1 MKRLLKRWLAMALA
15 VLMVVGTLPTT
26 AFAARITDDVVGEQP
41 VLSPDDP
48 VADTQGR
55 HDDDVTGEKPVDPID
70 PDGPTADLSATAI
83 TNVAI
88 DVTAVNN
95 ESGVFASGT
104 TRAATDGDTIAI
116 MILPRF
122 RTTPTGSLATVTFE
136 GWNST
141 AFTNA
146 FITPNVSAITSL
158 DQFKN
163 ANMPY
168 AYFRTGTSTVGA
180 TVTLDW
186 NGTVKKGDNVVTTQT
201 LGSLDNL
208 KKAYLAEYV
217 LGKTFY
223 DPDTNAVIDPATDG
237 LPFTVFIGGTETTM
251 KSFSHAVMR
260 IKVTTQPLKVEL
272 VERLVDVKDT
282 SEGLTLPQEG
292 GSAYAY
298 VKVTNRS
305 EAAMTNVTVQL
316 KRGNIVTDD
325 PGAQWG
331 NITVGADNGETDIGF
346 ADYADCGITLGHAY
360 GFADGTNAWG
370 TYTIGTLQP
379 GEDNAVYLPL
389 VTPVDEA
396 LFGDANLGWGS
407 SMSDI
412 GVIEAFYSAG
422 TWDGNDYPSDIWSS
436 YTAEASCA
444 SGEYAG
450 RPVSAS
456 ANGGIHWAGSLD
468 VEPKVR
474 LVKVNADGTTTPL
487 TQDEYKGMK
496 KTNNMADS
504 GEDFHQLKIGSTANY
519 ILEWVAEE
527 GGYYGL
533 SGGRT
538 VELGSKVF
546 VDGINTQE
554 GVKKGFTDVPA
565 YAVTVAEDGS
575 GGSGNPQVLGDYTWD
590 RVKSSRVQYSYY
602 PTGTTVNVYAGD
614 KLNAFDHWSG
624 AAVTSGTSMGSG
636 LTGSMAGVTQ
646 AENGYFNPTAD
657 TTVTAHYDLVNV
669 KFFTTFKGTDINNAT
684 PTDRSKNVDH
694 VFKVELYRG
703 TTLLASATKDDSGDA
718 EDGYSKSG
726 TYTLSAQ
733 AAGGLADPWSVT
745 LPGGTYTL
753 NINGHTAYTI
763 NTSALTENEY
773 NTLLGKGTYHFLVEL
788 GAVTPKVEG
797 ATHAEST
804 LKIPHDENP
813 AATDVDPEDGYV
825 PVNKD
830 TTNPRTLYYPVG
842 TELTPAL
849 NAGGNDQPKKV
860 SYNGTDQTPSLT
872 DGTWEVSAVT
882 VASNAGDT
890 ENSKPLVATFGA
902 GVVPAVVNIYLD
914 NAKSDATVGSG
925 VALYTGTT
933 KAADLNKDATGVY
946 SADVTPGSYRIYV
959 NGTNTGIDITV
970 GDTGGSQ
977 DVRYWTVTLN
987 AGTGATAP
995 KVNTSNNSLVVLDG
1009 TTGVTLSASAQTYY
1023 NPNAATW
1030 TKTAGVDQTAAST
1043 TNSTTLKAITE
1054 TTTYTVSFA
1063 KLTATITVNLQV
1075 NGTTQH
1081 PGGSQTVTVTGQTDW
1096 TTTSDATKEF
1106 TVEQGN
1112 NYTVALGTFSRT
1124 ITAIASDQT
1133 VNIPFYTLKVTAEQT
1148 VDSGAKVAQSATANP
1163 PTANQDNQ
1171 TGTYLTGTTVYINA
1185 APSGSNYSFTRWKL
1199 GEGTLPTTATNA
1211 ANQITLTQKTELIA
1225 EFSKPKYDTYLN
1237 LILDDS
1243 GVTALGGKITS
1254 VKLGTHDATYDTTV
1268 NLWKYAG
1275 VISATE
1281 SNLKWSVVTPDG
1293 AFTVDQGTQDSTTAP
1308 AKLELYTLKLT
1319 ADQTK
1324 ATAAQVGI
1332 GTSATAQ
1339 TVGPTVYKKG
1349 TSVSF
1354 IADPKN
1360 TDYEWDAWTVD
1371 VGGITAPTSA
1381 SASVTMNQKTE
1392 LTATFK
1398 KKLGTVTVQVLLDG
1412 NPVNDATVTLS
1423 TKTPTSVANGIYTFS
1438 NVEYNGTDANKY
1450 DLSVS
1455 KTGYV
1460 GTHTAK
1466 VTVNQANVP
1475 QITVRYWTVTAATA
1489 GHGDAKVEVT
1499 TDGLSGSAQTDY
1511 ANGTPVTSQSI
1522 VVINGTAVKWTSMN
1536 PQENWKFSY
1545 WQLNNTTT
1553 HDTSDPKTL
1562 ASVTST
1568 VTYTANFIKDKYNT
1582 YLVVN
1587 VNTSNWATKGTS
1599 DTNIK
1604 EIQLVNTATGTASV
1618 SGVTLERKNDR
1629 WEANGVSSASVTAPY
1644 WRITT
1649 VDGGVYYEQAKI
1661 DDVATKNFYGVKVAE
1676 TKPAGC
1682 LTATVRAA
1690 GAGSAA
1696 SARVVTP
1703 VGNVT
1708 AAETHSTGYTLAN
1721 WEQTNDPALANVSIS
1736 GGTVTLQTGYN
1747 AATDLVVTPT
1757 YTFATTIETRHLTTT
1772 GTLTNVTTVQ
1782 LAEVGAAPTIN
1793 CTKQTADGTYS
1804 VSGLDPAKTYDIW
1817 VNGFKVGAGNKQITS
1832 ANAGGKVPVVV
1843 FKVTTA
1849 RDPAAGGT
1857 SNVGLNA
1864 AGTGNLAIVPNGAA
1878 VTAAAPTVNAAATVA
1893 TGYRKRSV
1901 ANDGANNSFWTAS
1914 AGDVTTPEG
1923 GTGNATTWTIGSMT
1937 ADVTLTAHYVRQ
1949 YTATVSV
1956 DPTTGGTAI
1965 FTEKGSTG
1973 SSIGTPATSAT
1984 VDSGDYVKAEFTH
1997 NTGNTLNNW
2006 TFSNGTLWTTADKQ
2020 AGTQLTSGTKTT
2032 ATTVYFFPT
2041 ADNASLVAKTE
2052 AAVYPVEI
2060 RVNLDN
2066 EAYAGRKVELRQ
2078 GGAVKYT
2085 LTESATEDGLYT
2097 AKVLPGNYDVYVD
2110 GVTTGTTADSEKN
2123 LNFTAAE
2130 AESTDVN
2137 EQAKLK
2143 AEVNY
2148 YTIDLVADPA
2158 GTAPKQNKVNF
2169 AGGTAGT
2176 TASKIVLAKVDAY
2189 SIGNVVATAFNE
2201 ADGTH
2206 YRFDNWAV
2214 TAPAANG
2221 GSMGNAKNATTTYT
2235 LPAEATLKANTGI
2248 TPTDKITLTAS
2259 FVQQFKVTVQLA
2271 AGIPSSEF
2279 AVHLKETG
2287 EANWA
2292 ATNTIMVDSGD
2303 TVTINGAANGG
2314 GVESAT
2320 RVLSEWTVPSTD
2332 HGEFD
2337 NSSHAAATKPANG
2350 KVGYVI
2356 QNGIYTPKKDS
2367 VLELNAWRMGTLTA
2381 GWVFDKGTGTA
2392 TSPTGAAE
2400 RRSTWT
2406 KNNGQAPTKVTV
2418 LNAAGTATFTEV
2430 LDAADYVVSG
2440 GDGEYYTITA
2450 EHLREEVPNGTY
2462 TLNLTYVLGPVNHP
2476 NNVEKTAQSTNFI
2489 VTSNKHKLT
2498 ETNVQVKDKASDT
2511 ANPNTATTRDGVIY
2525 KDHTAAAPDIKH
2537 DELIFTWYYANSKP
2551 TQTNFN
2557 AQTDPAAA
2565 AKTAAMAVS
2574 GATLIGTAG
2583 ATGVGAWNEGTNS
2596 IATGAVT
2603 VTSAMRGKYIY
2614 AVVEVDAASETAEG
2628 AVITNAIPVDY
2639 DAEITVNKDGSH
2651 VTADNYKVFLV
2662 PSGTAV
2668 TQADFAGDAA
2678 LNAKGIKKADTFNA
2692 ATGIYST
2699 SGSPLK
2705 GATNYVIWVSDAE
2718 GSTYYL
2724 LANEAGTVTPLSNTG
2739 KNVNYFSVNRVDF
2752 SQSHTQ
2758 DKDNRDVGETFDATN
2773 TPAINSVTTSN
2784 GSTVADG
2791 NGVHTG
2797 TSVTAKS
2804 STWNQ
2809 DYTLTWKKS
2818 TGNDP
2823 VAPTTTKQN
2832 STTANATGY
2841 ANGAVTAKT
2850 NIGGELVQ
2858 NTYLVRGDIK
2868 GSGSVATAK
2877 LTANGH
2883 EFTGKVLYSGAP
2895 GTNVVEF
2902 TVPKSAVTGEINE
2915 NYVISATMGANT
2927 TLVGYSA
2934 PSKAAADQVAPLA
2947 LEQVTKAENGK
2958 FAIHIVSTTLSI
2970 EVKDTDNEAHKQFA
2984 TGGSATATVNHSD
2997 KEKFADYNQYTR
3009 TVVITNQ
3016 GNTPLTVTLGITKGT
3031 NTTVYDGTQ
3040 TLTGGVL
3047 TDGNGVT
3054 IGGLE
3059 RTFDLAVGASK
3070 SFVVTIPADLNNDD
3084 DVAYHFNF
3092 STVDGRDGV
3101 TTKGPDGVYNLN
3113 ITIDPVTVSKV
3124 ATNKIK
3130 DSDGNVIRYDVKE
3143 TWVAEDGENPATKPH
3158 YNALVTMEDGDY
3170 NMATNADI
3178 VYEWYVAPW
3187 NATVKLNKNTGV
3199 PYYTA
3204 GGTGNLSLG
3213 AGTRGTNNLTYTP
3226 TAGEKGMALF
3236 LVAKGQR
3243 DATSAAMTPDVEA
3256 GDPVELVPFDGLIT
3270 IHENTTLVT
3279 DPDEGAKYTVYLW
3292 NTQGGDEIDLNDTE
3306 NLIPTQWST
3315 ADNAFMST
3323 KNLWASDPENPDST
3337 KPWTYKVYASIVKDD
3352 ATLKNTGKTITVGHR
3367 TEDVVYYKVDVD
3379 DTSVHQND
3387 YEGKL
3392 NIPDGSKYFYKT
3404 APTVRPSAAAEG
3416 VAGKD
3421 VVNTWVQTGTKVTF
3435 TYPQWTKDYDLTWS
3449 GGVTATD
3456 KAAAGNAGAVTHANV
3471 TYSSQLAQVKTQLK
3485 LNLYPVKANAT
3496 GTAGWVNY
3504 LTMALEDGAVTNT
3517 FTSLRTQTD
3526 NILGIDDSGLDS
3538 ATNYRIGVGK
3548 SVTFRLP
3555 KADGYTTTAHV
3566 PGQTESGVASWNYR
3580 YGGQDTP
3587 GDMDNPGSV
3596 KITVNVTGDEHVDTY
3611 DVNLI
3616 GEGLNMKVSETSLPK
3631 DKTDSNTVQSGMGSI
3646 PNADTAAVVNGTVNQ
3661 EIHLNYNYPTGQ
3673 TVVMEVENTTE
3684 GTAIWNVRSTPA
3696 AGNTSAITAS
3706 SFTGGKME
3714 PAAKEEITLTIAD
3727 GLDAGEYKYSADFSF
3742 ENKETGGRSAKVT
3755 YTLKVVVDPLPFTN
3769 VTIKKL
3775 DNGTLSI
3782 DKYQVTPTG
3791 AATATETEPA
3801 DPVAADDKTAL
3812 TYGDAKDY
3820 QYQWYAADAGSA
3832 QPTVT
3837 WAAGVPTVSGA
3848 TAIAGATNKTFDPS
3862 TQQGKDIYLVIY
3874 ANNDSN
3880 ASQAAISTPIT
3891 STFQGV
3897 VKISVDGTTLTADPG
3912 VISGT
3917 TDPVYTVNFV
3927 NGSDKIKGTWDNTAQ
3942 GYVAALEPTKTYTV
3956 EVSRAKDDKTNLV
3969 TLADVSISNAN
3980 RTATAPYFTVNAV
3993 NFVNKEYQTG
4003 TGEDFTGVT
4012 ITPAFTIGTD
4022 HAALPN
4028 GTPVLS
4034 GQSVAAKAPA
4044 LSAPNADKAWVQDY
4058 TLTWRQKSDDNTAAA
4073 VADVN
4078 LADSA
4083 TTGQSATAAIAN
4095 GAYAYGAVTHKTF
4108 IGGRLDQ
4115 KTYEVVGTVKNET
4128 GMTGGHVLKVELAE
4142 SNNKFTL
4149 TTATEA
4155 GKLTTGVLSD
4165 GDNNGVHGE
4174 PGDTAEFTVVKGIY
4188 NITSFDGV
4196 NTTIQRVTVNTDDTD
4211 TDKTRNKETLT
4222 PTVQTDDRVFTI
4234 YVAGTALKLKVADN
4248 EDAAPHNN
4256 ATSEGS
4262 GNVATNYKHAYNEE
4276 THYFNATAGTFPLT
4290 LSNPGN
4296 TDLKLGQPKV
4306 YKLAAGSVNASTN
4319 MTGVTLGTALA
4330 LTSGSY
4336 SDDNLTI
4343 SGLDIANTALAV
4355 NGTTAGGSLTLKK
4368 TAANKDDAVYVV
4380 EFPSTYADTNGNTP
4394 VGPTVY
4400 YVLDLTVEP
4409 LPIVSVTTGKNATTG
4424 ELSLEGYDKN
4434 DATNKTGLD
4443 HVMVDHDGSA
4453 ATDAVAANSTDA
4465 NLKDGDLSFVWAVS
4479 DKGDLTAANF
4489 EIDTANNKMV
4499 AKDGVA
4505 TVDTT
4510 LGKTRQPSAAE
4521 EGKFFY
4527 LIAYRSAG
4535 TANASEFA
4543 VSDAVYAQVTIS
4555 LKTQRY
4561 SDKTQVADT
4570 SVQIEGTYGTGE
4582 TASSAKSNSG
4592 TLVIPADNSEISF
4605 TADEA
4610 DNATPANAKYYFVGW
4625 GPEGDDRIEVNADD
4639 RLAMTYAV
4647 TKQDT
4652 VIGYYDLL
4660 PVLTG
4665 ANGCT
4670 IGAATIPV
4678 ADRTFT
4684 YKHNDGSGN
4693 VRIEIK
4699 PADGSRFLAVTGA
4712 EDEDLTTPR
4721 VLNATAFE
4729 KIAGQTSGGKMGA
4742 DGDYVL
4748 TNSWITANLE
4758 GDQDYI
4764 ITFYDLEKGVEN
4776 EGYAGYDRSK
4786 AYVTSTGDKD
4796 VTAVVADDN
4805 KGQGHTVQV
4814 TNGVSDGTA
4823 AETSTASTVNGVVT
4837 IHANPAPGYVF
4848 TGWKITAGS
4857 GRFLEEEGETKAETV
4872 FRPTSLTATVEASF
4886 APGDFTAAD
4895 KKALVIYGNSKFE
4908 DGSETSVAATDSEA
4922 TGTTFTYA
4930 VVNTDDLPDWLELN
4944 ADTGVFSVKSPVNTN
4959 VQVEDGTKATYAEAG
4974 AVDNEVVLTVRITTN
4989 AGKSK
4994 DVTYT
4999 VNVEP
5004 GQLAVTHAAAQDT
5017 SVKRGDAYVAA
5028 NTAGSFIPVDEN
5040 GVPMY
5045 NETVRKHL
5053 FAYENVHDQAATQI
5067 DTTGH
5072 AGDVTNNDSGVYDK
5086 GTWTVAPT
5094 RFQGT
5099 GEPSTYRFTF
5109 TYKPDTAEEK
5119 WNYAAAVTDM
5129 TITIAKPP
5137 VGAEFADI
5145 IRNFADV
5152 ENVLKP
5158 GEFDT
5163 DYSLVEKPEG
5173 YDGTFT
5179 TAPEAM
5185 AYTNET
5191 FRKNERITYLDVEPQ
5206 YTVKLHSLDAAIHG
5220 TVFTVD
5226 ELTGF
5231 KLAEGSAYPT
5241 FTNGQFAS
5249 GDGEK
5254 TFVLELAPV
5263 SGKLWVGEHHA
5274 KFTLTGYSNAELA
5287 AEGGEPDVTA
5297 TYELIVMVD
5306 PKVITK
5312 VDVTVTDPETEP
5324 TEVKGT
5330 TEDDEPVD
5338 NETPD
5343 DKGNVPIQDVTVT
5356 WKPEPGEPDG
5366 KHTEVKVDVT
5376 IDPNYVY
5383 AEEDDTTPDVKED
5396 ITENTDLTVTD
5407 HLTPDP
5413 EVERDPEDG
5422 DHIIHITQKI
5432 PYLMHDDVKDGSDP
5446 ADTTGPKVD
5455 DRRTVSV
5462 MQGATGLGSYTIN
5475 LGAYGANVYDV
5486 QWTVAQDTITS
5497 SAENGIGATLGT
5509 LPTGFDLTVD
5519 GAKQSVV
5526 LDLSAADTSKV
5537 GTYSLTLLALGKA
5550 NADDPEDA
5558 RTIQSTYVFQI
5569 TIRSPGGG
5577 GGVVETCPCKVLYHV
5592 GIHGVTADATIED
5605 VSESSRPSK
5614 VPTVTALDGYVFRGW
5629 SLTNP
5634 ATLKKG
5640 EKIELVDPKTV
5651 TAKGETMTFYA
5662 VIIERPYHEHYVIG
5676 YPNGNFGPADNI
5688 DRASV
5693 ATIIARAILPDFKE
5707 GSNYG
5712 NPGGYTDVAGHWA
5725 ESAIAYCS
5733 KYGVFEGYT
5742 DGTFKPNQPITRQE
5756 FALVIARLD
5765 GVMTPGEMD
5774 FTDIDEAG
5782 SWALGGIYTAY
5793 KKGWV
5798 NGYTD
5803 GSFKPLNNIRRDEAV
5818 KVFNA
5823 YLNRG
5828 VDADGLRKLHE
5839 YVHSGVASNVTG
5851 NGTDEYMTWPDVP
5864 QGHWAYYEIV
5874 EAANDHEFVPDFE
5887 SELGYTLPEEWDKCW
5902 IDERWRYHD
5911 DLNDGG
5917 PNAALLSAGFRVW
5930 LH

>member
-1 MKRLLKRWLAMALA
+1 M
-15 VLMVVGTLPTT
+15 
-26 AFAARITDDVVGEQP
+26 
-41 VLSPDDP
+41 
-48 VADTQGR
+48 
-55 HDDDVTGEKPVDPID
+55 
-70 PDGPTADLSATAI
+70 
-83 TNVAI
+83 
-88 DVTAVNN
+88 
-95 ESGVFASGT
+95 
-104 TRAATDGDTIAI
+104 
-116 MILPRF
+116 
-122 RTTPTGSLATVTFE
+122 
-136 GWNST
+136 
-141 AFTNA
+141 
-146 FITPNVSAITSL
+146 
-158 DQFKN
+158 
-163 ANMPY
+163 
-168 AYFRTGTSTVGA
+168 
-180 TVTLDW
+180 
-186 NGTVKKGDNVVTTQT
+186 
-201 LGSLDNL
+201 
-208 KKAYLAEYV
+208 
-217 LGKTFY
+217 
-223 DPDTNAVIDPATDG
+223 
-237 LPFTVFIGGTETTM
+237 
-251 KSFSHAVMR
+251 
-260 IKVTTQPLKVEL
+260 
-272 VERLVDVKDT
+272 
-282 SEGLTLPQEG
+282 
-292 GSAYAY
+292 
-298 VKVTNRS
+298 
-305 EAAMTNVTVQL
+305 
-316 KRGNIVTDD
+316 
-325 PGAQWG
+325 
-331 NITVGADNGETDIGF
+331 
-346 ADYADCGITLGHAY
+346 
-360 GFADGTNAWG
+360 
-370 TYTIGTLQP
+370 
-379 GEDNAVYLPL
+379 
-389 VTPVDEA
+389 
-396 LFGDANLGWGS
+396 
-407 SMSDI
+407 
-412 GVIEAFYSAG
+412 
-422 TWDGNDYPSDIWSS
+422 
-436 YTAEASCA
+436 
-444 SGEYAG
+444 
-450 RPVSAS
+450 
-456 ANGGIHWAGSLD
+456 
-468 VEPKVR
+468 
-474 LVKVNADGTTTPL
+474 
-487 TQDEYKGMK
+487 
-496 KTNNMADS
+496 
-504 GEDFHQLKIGSTANY
+504 
-519 ILEWVAEE
+519 
-527 GGYYGL
+527 
-533 SGGRT
+533 
-538 VELGSKVF
+538 
-546 VDGINTQE
+546 
-554 GVKKGFTDVPA
+554 
-565 YAVTVAEDGS
+565 
-575 GGSGNPQVLGDYTWD
+575 
-590 RVKSSRVQYSYY
+590 
-602 PTGTTVNVYAGD
+602 
-614 KLNAFDHWSG
+614 
-624 AAVTSGTSMGSG
+624 
-636 LTGSMAGVTQ
+636 
-646 AENGYFNPTAD
+646 
-657 TTVTAHYDLVNV
+657 
-669 KFFTTFKGTDINNAT
+669 
-684 PTDRSKNVDH
+684 
-694 VFKVELYRG
+694 
-703 TTLLASATKDDSGDA
+703 
-718 EDGYSKSG
+718 
-726 TYTLSAQ
+726 
-733 AAGGLADPWSVT
+733 
-745 LPGGTYTL
+745 
-753 NINGHTAYTI
+753 
-763 NTSALTENEY
+763 
-773 NTLLGKGTYHFLVEL
+773 
-788 GAVTPKVEG
+788 
-797 ATHAEST
+797 
-804 LKIPHDENP
+804 
-813 AATDVDPEDGYV
+813 
-825 PVNKD
+825 
-830 TTNPRTLYYPVG
+830 
-842 TELTPAL
+842 
-849 NAGGNDQPKKV
+849 
-860 SYNGTDQTPSLT
+860 
-872 DGTWEVSAVT
+872 
-882 VASNAGDT
+882 
-890 ENSKPLVATFGA
+890 
-902 GVVPAVVNIYLD
+902 
-914 NAKSDATVGSG
+914 
-925 VALYTGTT
+925 
-933 KAADLNKDATGVY
+933 
-946 SADVTPGSYRIYV
+946 
-959 NGTNTGIDITV
+959 
-970 GDTGGSQ
+970 
-977 DVRYWTVTLN
+977 
-987 AGTGATAP
+987 
-995 KVNTSNNSLVVLDG
+995 
-1009 TTGVTLSASAQTYY
+1009 
-1023 NPNAATW
+1023 
-1030 TKTAGVDQTAAST
+1030 
-1043 TNSTTLKAITE
+1043 
-1054 TTTYTVSFA
+1054 
-1063 KLTATITVNLQV
+1063 
-1075 NGTTQH
+1075 
-1081 PGGSQTVTVTGQTDW
+1081 
-1096 TTTSDATKEF
+1096 
-1106 TVEQGN
+1106 
-1112 NYTVALGTFSRT
+1112 
-1124 ITAIASDQT
+1124 
-1133 VNIPFYTLKVTAEQT
+1133 
-1148 VDSGAKVAQSATANP
+1148 
-1163 PTANQDNQ
+1163 
-1171 TGTYLTGTTVYINA
+1171 
-1185 APSGSNYSFTRWKL
+1185 
-1199 GEGTLPTTATNA
+1199 
-1211 ANQITLTQKTELIA
+1211 
-1225 EFSKPKYDTYLN
+1225 
-1237 LILDDS
+1237 
-1243 GVTALGGKITS
+1243 
-1254 VKLGTHDATYDTTV
+1254 
-1268 NLWKYAG
+1268 
-1275 VISATE
+1275 
-1281 SNLKWSVVTPDG
+1281 
-1293 AFTVDQGTQDSTTAP
+1293 
-1308 AKLELYTLKLT
+1308 
-1319 ADQTK
+1319 
-1324 ATAAQVGI
+1324 
-1332 GTSATAQ
+1332 
-1339 TVGPTVYKKG
+1339 
-1349 TSVSF
+1349 
-1354 IADPKN
+1354 
-1360 TDYEWDAWTVD
+1360 
-1371 VGGITAPTSA
+1371 
-1381 SASVTMNQKTE
+1381 
-1392 LTATFK
+1392 
-1398 KKLGTVTVQVLLDG
+1398 
-1412 NPVNDATVTLS
+1412 
-1423 TKTPTSVANGIYTFS
+1423 
-1438 NVEYNGTDANKY
+1438 
-1450 DLSVS
+1450 
-1455 KTGYV
+1455 
-1460 GTHTAK
+1460 
-1466 VTVNQANVP
+1466 
-1475 QITVRYWTVTAATA
+1475 
-1489 GHGDAKVEVT
+1489 
-1499 TDGLSGSAQTDY
+1499 
-1511 ANGTPVTSQSI
+1511 
-1522 VVINGTAVKWTSMN
+1522 
-1536 PQENWKFSY
+1536 
-1545 WQLNNTTT
+1545 
-1553 HDTSDPKTL
+1553 
-1562 ASVTST
+1562 
-1568 VTYTANFIKDKYNT
+1568 
-1582 YLVVN
+1582 
-1587 VNTSNWATKGTS
+1587 
-1599 DTNIK
+1599 
-1604 EIQLVNTATGTASV
+1604 
-1618 SGVTLERKNDR
+1618 
-1629 WEANGVSSASVTAPY
+1629 
-1644 WRITT
+1644 
-1649 VDGGVYYEQAKI
+1649 
-1661 DDVATKNFYGVKVAE
+1661 
-1676 TKPAGC
+1676 
-1682 LTATVRAA
+1682 
-1690 GAGSAA
+1690 
-1696 SARVVTP
+1696 
-1703 VGNVT
+1703 
-1708 AAETHSTGYTLAN
+1708 
-1721 WEQTNDPALANVSIS
+1721 
-1736 GGTVTLQTGYN
+1736 
-1747 AATDLVVTPT
+1747 
-1757 YTFATTIETRHLTTT
+1757 
-1772 GTLTNVTTVQ
+1772 
-1782 LAEVGAAPTIN
+1782 
-1793 CTKQTADGTYS
+1793 
-1804 VSGLDPAKTYDIW
+1804 
-1817 VNGFKVGAGNKQITS
+1817 
-1832 ANAGGKVPVVV
+1832 
-1843 FKVTTA
+1843 
-1849 RDPAAGGT
+1849 
-1857 SNVGLNA
+1857 
-1864 AGTGNLAIVPNGAA
+1864 
-1878 VTAAAPTVNAAATVA
+1878 
-1893 TGYRKRSV
+1893 
-1901 ANDGANNSFWTAS
+1901 
-1914 AGDVTTPEG
+1914 
-1923 GTGNATTWTIGSMT
+1923 
-1937 ADVTLTAHYVRQ
+1937 
-1949 YTATVSV
+1949 
-1956 DPTTGGTAI
+1956 
-1965 FTEKGSTG
+1965 
-1973 SSIGTPATSAT
+1973 
-1984 VDSGDYVKAEFTH
+1984 
-1997 NTGNTLNNW
+1997 
-2006 TFSNGTLWTTADKQ
+2006 
-2020 AGTQLTSGTKTT
+2020 
-2032 ATTVYFFPT
+2032 
-2041 ADNASLVAKTE
+2041 
-2052 AAVYPVEI
+2052 
-2060 RVNLDN
+2060 
-2066 EAYAGRKVELRQ
+2066 
-2078 GGAVKYT
+2078 
-2085 LTESATEDGLYT
+2085 
-2097 AKVLPGNYDVYVD
+2097 
-2110 GVTTGTTADSEKN
+2110 
-2123 LNFTAAE
+2123 
-2130 AESTDVN
+2130 
-2137 EQAKLK
+2137 
-2143 AEVNY
+2143 
-2148 YTIDLVADPA
+2148 
-2158 GTAPKQNKVNF
+2158 
-2169 AGGTAGT
+2169 
-2176 TASKIVLAKVDAY
+2176 
-2189 SIGNVVATAFNE
+2189 
-2201 ADGTH
+2201 
-2206 YRFDNWAV
+2206 
-2214 TAPAANG
+2214 
-2221 GSMGNAKNATTTYT
+2221 
-2235 LPAEATLKANTGI
+2235 
-2248 TPTDKITLTAS
+2248 
-2259 FVQQFKVTVQLA
+2259 
-2271 AGIPSSEF
+2271 
-2279 AVHLKETG
+2279 
-2287 EANWA
+2287 
-2292 ATNTIMVDSGD
+2292 
-2303 TVTINGAANGG
+2303 
-2314 GVESAT
+2314 
-2320 RVLSEWTVPSTD
+2320 
-2332 HGEFD
+2332 
-2337 NSSHAAATKPANG
+2337 
-2350 KVGYVI
+2350 
-2356 QNGIYTPKKDS
+2356 
-2367 VLELNAWRMGTLTA
+2367 
-2381 GWVFDKGTGTA
+2381 
-2392 TSPTGAAE
+2392 
-2400 RRSTWT
+2400 
-2406 KNNGQAPTKVTV
+2406 
-2418 LNAAGTATFTEV
+2418 
-2430 LDAADYVVSG
+2430 
-2440 GDGEYYTITA
+2440 
-2450 EHLREEVPNGTY
+2450 
-2462 TLNLTYVLGPVNHP
+2462 
-2476 NNVEKTAQSTNFI
+2476 
-2489 VTSNKHKLT
+2489 
-2498 ETNVQVKDKASDT
+2498 
-2511 ANPNTATTRDGVIY
+2511 
-2525 KDHTAAAPDIKH
+2525 
-2537 DELIFTWYYANSKP
+2537 
-2551 TQTNFN
+2551 
-2557 AQTDPAAA
+2557 
-2565 AKTAAMAVS
+2565 
-2574 GATLIGTAG
+2574 
-2583 ATGVGAWNEGTNS
+2583 
-2596 IATGAVT
+2596 
-2603 VTSAMRGKYIY
+2603 
-2614 AVVEVDAASETAEG
+2614 
-2628 AVITNAIPVDY
+2628 
-2639 DAEITVNKDGSH
+2639 
-2651 VTADNYKVFLV
+2651 
-2662 PSGTAV
+2662 
-2668 TQADFAGDAA
+2668 
-2678 LNAKGIKKADTFNA
+2678 
-2692 ATGIYST
+2692 
-2699 SGSPLK
+2699 
-2705 GATNYVIWVSDAE
+2705 
-2718 GSTYYL
+2718 
-2724 LANEAGTVTPLSNTG
+2724 
-2739 KNVNYFSVNRVDF
+2739 
-2752 SQSHTQ
+2752 
-2758 DKDNRDVGETFDATN
+2758 
-2773 TPAINSVTTSN
+2773 
-2784 GSTVADG
+2784 
-2791 NGVHTG
+2791 
-2797 TSVTAKS
+2797 
-2804 STWNQ
+2804 
-2809 DYTLTWKKS
+2809 
-2818 TGNDP
+2818 
-2823 VAPTTTKQN
+2823 
-2832 STTANATGY
+2832 
-2841 ANGAVTAKT
+2841 
-2850 NIGGELVQ
+2850 
-2858 NTYLVRGDIK
+2858 
-2868 GSGSVATAK
+2868 
-2877 LTANGH
+2877 
-2883 EFTGKVLYSGAP
+2883 
-2895 GTNVVEF
+2895 
-2902 TVPKSAVTGEINE
+2902 
-2915 NYVISATMGANT
+2915 
-2927 TLVGYSA
+2927 
-2934 PSKAAADQVAPLA
+2934 
-2947 LEQVTKAENGK
+2947 
-2958 FAIHIVSTTLSI
+2958 
-2970 EVKDTDNEAHKQFA
+2970 
-2984 TGGSATATVNHSD
+2984 
-2997 KEKFADYNQYTR
+2997 
-3009 TVVITNQ
+3009 
-3016 GNTPLTVTLGITKGT
+3016 
-3031 NTTVYDGTQ
+3031 
-3040 TLTGGVL
+3040 
-3047 TDGNGVT
+3047 
-3054 IGGLE
+3054 
-3059 RTFDLAVGASK
+3059 
-3070 SFVVTIPADLNNDD
+3070 
-3084 DVAYHFNF
+3084 
-3092 STVDGRDGV
+3092 
-3101 TTKGPDGVYNLN
+3101 
-3113 ITIDPVTVSKV
+3113 
-3124 ATNKIK
+3124 
-3130 DSDGNVIRYDVKE
+3130 
-3143 TWVAEDGENPATKPH
+3143 
-3158 YNALVTMEDGDY
+3158 
-3170 NMATNADI
+3170 
-3178 VYEWYVAPW
+3178 
-3187 NATVKLNKNTGV
+3187 KLNKTTGV

-3236 LVAKGQR
+3236 LVAKGKR

-3270 IHENTTLVT
+3270 IHENTTQVT

-3292 NTQGGDEIDLNDTE
+3292 NTQGGDEINLNDTE
-3306 NLIPTQWST
+3306 NLIPTQWSA

-3812 TYGDAKDY
+3812 TYGDAEDY

-4058 TLTWRQKSDDNTAAA
+4058 TLTWRQKSNDNTAAA

-4248 EDAAPHNN
+4248 EGAAPHNN

-4296 TDLKLGQPKV
+4296 TKV

-4343 SGLDIANTALAV
+4343 SGLGIANTALAV

-5173 YDGTFT
+5173 YNGTFT

-5191 FRKNERITYLDVEPQ
+5191 FRKNERITYLDMEPQ